1 MTCAVLERGP
11 DRAAAEWK
19 NLLVKPNGKIM
30 SGRPAST
37 NAGAV
42 IAHMIGA
49 NLTDQERRRALKF
62 IHGDE
67 ADGHRLPARV

>member
-1 MTCAVLERGP
+1 
-11 DRAAAEWK
+11 
-19 NLLVKPNGKIM
+19 M

-62 IHGDE
+62 VHGDE
-67 ADGHRLPARV
+67 ADGHRLPPRV